1 MDSTG
6 RMQISVDGISE
17 VDAILTCALSAVVS
31 NAVTDAVIFR
41 RFVADHVHGRGRR
54 GDGELFREG
63 SRASAGDPG
72 QLRGPVSRLTVQEG
86 GFDLLLNHTLV
97 DDEKAFAFKNLTV
110 AADAEFSVGTT
121 NATVSADAGSAV
133 ACVLRLAAGIEFYT
147 FCIRAYK
154 RCGLP
159 FW

>member
-17 VDAILTCALSAVVS
+17 VDATLTCAL
-31 NAVTDAVIFR
+31 
-41 RFVADHVHGRGRR
+41 
-54 GDGELFREG
+54 
-63 SRASAGDPG
+63 
-72 QLRGPVSRLTVQEG
+72 
-86 GFDLLLNHTLV
+86 
-97 DDEKAFAFKNLTV
+97 
-110 AADAEFSVGTT
+110 
-121 NATVSADAGSAV
+121 SADAGSAV